1 MWIVLAPN
9 NKPALGPAQAGTLVY
24 KNQSI
29 CHQPR
34 TTISDRCHN
43 PHYYRLEGTSPT
55 SMRRSTI
62 PPRSGKPEA
71 AMRAPEPPK
80 RKIFNCIV
88 DDTALIAGVKKS
100 TRDGIR
106 KWIAQDAIRLYVP
119 LHTLTQLHRL
129 KNGTER
135 INADAREAVKW
146 LDEVTSNEAASRVI
160 LEGVDEAYTT
170 WGEVEQ
176 FLLPET
182 LLSMEESES
191 DEDDYHEDLESSFN
205 ALDMS
210 DGTSISSTHSFENVS
225 KTPES
230 PRSLS
235 SKASK
240 PVDGSTHADKAATF
254 LKASPDRNAHNST
267 DMARADKSTKG
278 SVPVYLQPLFNHIL
292 WRINKEGN
300 PDTALESFILLT
312 NDSAKQTIAQKF
324 GIRAKR
330 LEQLRDA
337 VAREDREYKNHLTI
351 HKIEVEATAAK
362 GTAPIAPK
370 AAERPK
376 SSPVTESKPVDNSD
390 DEDEV
395 LFKRAPRGPA
405 ATKNNQRVFD
415 PNDFARTNQH
425 QSPRGGRGGH
435 VPSPRGRGGP
445 AFRGRGTFAPRGAYV
460 PPGPVFRAPPAPRH
474 DPNAPL
480 DPDSFSRPAPK
491 VGPVRGGGGRRKL
504 WEPN

>member
-1 MWIVLAPN
+1 
-9 NKPALGPAQAGTLVY
+9 
-24 KNQSI
+24 
-29 CHQPR
+29 
-34 TTISDRCHN
+34 
-43 PHYYRLEGTSPT
+43 
-55 SMRRSTI
+55 MRRSTC
-62 PPRSGKPEA
+62 PSRPGKPEA
-71 AMRAPEPPK
+71 ATRAPEPPK
-80 RKIFNCIV
+80 RKVFNCIV

-135 INADAREAVKW
+135 IHADAREAVKW
-146 LDEVTSNEAASRVI
+146 LDEVTSNEAASRVQ

-170 WGEVEQ
+170 WGEVEH
-176 FLLPET
+176 FLLPDT
-182 LLSMEESES
+182 LLSMEDSES

-230 PRSLS
+230 PGSRSS
-235 SKASK
+235 TASG
-240 PVDGSTHADKAATF
+240 PVDATPHTDKAAT
-254 LKASPDRNAHNST
+254 LLRASPDRTARSST
-267 DMARADKSTKG
+267 DMARADKTTKG

-300 PDTALESFILLT
+300 PDAALESFILLT
-312 NDSAKQTIAQKF
+312 NDSAKQAIAQKF

-351 HKIEVEATAAK
+351 HKLEVEATAAMS
-362 GTAPIAPK
+362 ASPIAPK

-376 SSPVTESKPVDNSD
+376 SSPIHTNVNETKPEDISD

-405 ATKNNQRVFD
+405 ATTGNQHVFD
-415 PNDFARTNQH
+415 PNDFARTNQQ
-425 QSPRGGRGGH
+425 QSPRGGRGAH
-435 VPSPRGRGGP
+435 AAPRGRGGP
-445 AFRGRGTFAPRGAYV
+445 AFRGRGNFASRGAYV

-474 DPNAPL
+474 DPSAPL

-491 VGPVRGGGGRRKL
+491 VGPVRGGGRRKL

>member
-1 MWIVLAPN
+1 
-9 NKPALGPAQAGTLVY
+9 
-24 KNQSI
+24 
-29 CHQPR
+29 
-34 TTISDRCHN
+34 
-43 PHYYRLEGTSPT
+43 
-55 SMRRSTI
+55 MRRSTF
-62 PPRSGKPEA
+62 PSRPVKPDIA
-71 AMRAPEPPK
+71 VRAPEPPK
-80 RKIFNCIV
+80 RKVFNCIV

-106 KWIAQDAIRLYVP
+106 KWILQDAIRLFVP

-146 LDEVTSNEAASRVI
+146 LDDVTSNEAASRVQ

-170 WGEVEQ
+170 WAEVEQ

-182 LLSMEESES
+182 LLSMEDSES
-191 DEDDYHEDLESSFN
+191 DDDEYHEDLESSFN

-210 DGTSISSTHSFENVS
+210 DETSMSSTHSFEHVS
-225 KTPES
+225 KTPGSPQSFSSKYSKPAEGITPTDPTIMMNES
-230 PRSLS
+230 PSRT
-235 SKASK
+235 A
-240 PVDGSTHADKAATF
+240 
-254 LKASPDRNAHNST
+254 RNSNEIS
-267 DMARADKSTKG
+267 RADKSTKG
-278 SVPVYLQPLFNHIL
+278 AVPVYFQPLFNHIL
-292 WRINKEGN
+292 WRINQEGN
-300 PDTALESFILLT
+300 PDAALESFILLT
-312 NDSAKQTIAQKF
+312 NDPTKQAIAQKF

-362 GTAPIAPK
+362 TNTPIVPK
-370 AAERPK
+370 AVERPK
-376 SSPVTESKPVDNSD
+376 SSPVNEIKQEENSD

-405 ATKNNQRVFD
+405 ATTSNNQRVFD

-425 QSPRGGRGGH
+425 QPVRGGRGGH
-435 VPSPRGRGGP
+435 MTPRGRGGP
-445 AFRGRGTFAPRGAYV
+445 AFRGRGNFAPRGAYV
-460 PPGPVFRAPPAPRH
+460 PSGQAFRAPPVPRH

-480 DPDSFSRPAPK
+480 DPNSFSRPAPK
-491 VGPVRGGGGRRKL
+491 VGPVRGGNRRKL

>member
-1 MWIVLAPN
+1 
-9 NKPALGPAQAGTLVY
+9 
-24 KNQSI
+24 
-29 CHQPR
+29 
-34 TTISDRCHN
+34 
-43 PHYYRLEGTSPT
+43 
-55 SMRRSTI
+55 MRRSTL
-62 PPRSGKPEA
+62 PPRASKPEI

-80 RKIFNCIV
+80 RKVFNCIV

-106 KWIAQDAIRLYVP
+106 KWISQDAIRLFVP

-129 KNGTER
+129 KNGNER
-135 INADAREAVKW
+135 VNADAREAVKW
-146 LDEVTSNEAASRVI
+146 LDEVTSNEAASRVH
-160 LEGVDEAYTT
+160 LEGGDEAYTT
-170 WGEVEQ
+170 WREVEQ

-182 LLSMEESES
+182 LLSMEDSES

-210 DGTSISSTHSFENVS
+210 DETSMSSTHSFENVS

-230 PRSLS
+230 PRSCAS
-235 SKASK
+235 RARKPTDGAMHPEKA
-240 PVDGSTHADKAATF
+240 VAITRE
-254 LKASPDRNAHNST
+254 SPDRTARNSSE
-267 DMARADKSTKG
+267 MARTEKATKG
-278 SVPVYLQPLFNHIL
+278 AVPVYLQPLFNHIL

-300 PDTALESFILLT
+300 PDAALESFILLT
-312 NDSAKQTIAQKF
+312 NDSAKQAIAQKF

-362 GTAPIAPK
+362 NNTPTAPK

-376 SSPVTESKPVDNSD
+376 SSPAREIKPEETSD

-405 ATKNNQRVFD
+405 ATTTPATPPPTNQRVFD

-425 QSPRGGRGGH
+425 PSPRGGRGGH
-435 VPSPRGRGGP
+435 MPARGRGGP
-445 AFRGRGTFAPRGAYV
+445 AFRGGRGNFAPRGAYV
-460 PPGPVFRAPPAPRH
+460 PPGPAFRAPPAPRH

-491 VGPVRGGGGRRKL
+491 VGPVRGGNRRKL

>member
-1 MWIVLAPN
+1 
-9 NKPALGPAQAGTLVY
+9 
-24 KNQSI
+24 
-29 CHQPR
+29 
-34 TTISDRCHN
+34 
-43 PHYYRLEGTSPT
+43 
-55 SMRRSTI
+55 MRRSTI

-240 PVDGSTHADKAATF
+240 PVDGSTHADKAATL

-267 DMARADKSTKG
+267 EMARADKSTKG

-300 PDTALESFILLT
+300 PDAALESFILLT

-405 ATKNNQRVFD
+405 STKNNQRVFD

>member
-1 MWIVLAPN
+1 
-9 NKPALGPAQAGTLVY
+9 
-24 KNQSI
+24 
-29 CHQPR
+29 
-34 TTISDRCHN
+34 
-43 PHYYRLEGTSPT
+43 
-55 SMRRSTI
+55 MRRSTF
-62 PPRSGKPEA
+62 PSRPSKPDL

-80 RKIFNCIV
+80 RKVFNCIV

-106 KWIAQDAIRLYVP
+106 KWISQDAIRLFVP

-129 KNGTER
+129 KNGAER

-146 LDEVTSNEAASRVI
+146 LDEVTSNDAADRVQ
-160 LEGVDEAYTT
+160 LEGVDEAYPT
-170 WGEVEQ
+170 WAEVEQ

-182 LLSMEESES
+182 LLSMEDSES

-210 DGTSISSTHSFENVS
+210 DETSMSSTHSFDDMS
-225 KTPES
+225 KTPETPNSS
-230 PRSLS
+230 P
-235 SKASK
+235 
-240 PVDGSTHADKAATF
+240 T
-254 LKASPDRNAHNST
+254 
-267 DMARADKSTKG
+267 KSTKHANRVSHANKAANLIG
-278 SVPVYLQPLFNHIL
+278 ISPERTTRNSASVPRSGKTSKGPVPVYLQPLFNHIL
-292 WRINKEGN
+292 WRINQEGN
-300 PDTALESFILLT
+300 PDAALESFILLT
-312 NDSAKQTIAQKF
+312 NDPAKQAIAQKF

-351 HKIEVEATAAK
+351 HKLEVEASAAK
-362 GTAPIAPK
+362 NSTPAATK

-376 SSPVTESKPVDNSD
+376 SSPANETRPDEISD

-395 LFKRAPRGPA
+395 LFKRAPRGPS
-405 ATKNNQRVFD
+405 ATANANQRVFD
-415 PNDFARTNQH
+415 PNDFARTNQQ

-435 VPSPRGRGGP
+435 APPRGRGAP
-445 AFRGRGTFAPRGAYV
+445 SFRGRGNFAPRGAYV
-460 PPGPVFRAPPAPRH
+460 PPGPTFRAPPAPRH

-480 DPDSFSRPAPK
+480 DPNSFSRPAPK
-491 VGPVRGGGGRRKL
+491 TGPVRGGNRRKL

>member
-1 MWIVLAPN
+1 
-9 NKPALGPAQAGTLVY
+9 
-24 KNQSI
+24 
-29 CHQPR
+29 
-34 TTISDRCHN
+34 
-43 PHYYRLEGTSPT
+43 
-55 SMRRSTI
+55 MRRSTF
-62 PPRSGKPEA
+62 PSRPSKPDTT
-71 AMRAPEPPK
+71 MRAPEPPR
-80 RKIFNCIV
+80 RKVFNCIV

-106 KWIAQDAIRLYVP
+106 KWISQDAIRLFVP

-146 LDEVTSNEAASRVI
+146 LDEVTSNEAASRVQ
-160 LEGVDEAYTT
+160 LEGADEAYST
-170 WGEVEQ
+170 WAEVEH

-182 LLSMEESES
+182 LLSMEDSES
-191 DEDDYHEDLESSFN
+191 DDDDYHEDLESSFN

-210 DGTSISSTHSFENVS
+210 DETSMSSTHSFDDMS
-225 KTPES
+225 KTLES
-230 PRSLS
+230 PRSFS
-235 SKASK
+235 SRSTK
-240 PVDGSTHADKAATF
+240 PANRAIHADKAAA
-254 LKASPDRNAHNST
+254 LIGGSPDRTARNST
-267 DMARADKSTKG
+267 GGTRSGKATKG
-278 SVPVYLQPLFNHIL
+278 PVPIYLQPLFNHIL
-292 WRINKEGN
+292 WHINKEGN
-300 PDTALESFILLT
+300 PDAALESFILLT
-312 NDSAKQTIAQKF
+312 NDPAKQAIAQKF

-351 HKIEVEATAAK
+351 HKLEVEASAAK
-362 GTAPIAPK
+362 GNNSGASK

-376 SSPVTESKPVDNSD
+376 SSPAHETKPEETSD

-405 ATKNNQRVFD
+405 VTNSPKPRVFD
-415 PNDFARTNQH
+415 PNDFARTTQQ

-435 VPSPRGRGGP
+435 GSPRGRGAAP
-445 AFRGRGTFAPRGAYV
+445 FRGRGNFAPRGAYV
-460 PPGPVFRAPPAPRH
+460 PPGPAFRAPPAPRH

-491 VGPVRGGGGRRKL
+491 VGPVRGGNRRKL

>member
-1 MWIVLAPN
+1 MARHTRDCD
-9 NKPALGPAQAGTLVY
+9 ALRHAHLSTR
-24 KNQSI
+24 
-29 CHQPR
+29 PR
-34 TTISDRCHN
+34 AATTQRIAAHATKVVRCH
-43 PHYYRLEGTSPT
+43 HPT
-55 SMRRSTI
+55 PGLPAMRRSTF
-62 PPRSGKPEA
+62 PSRPGKPEMA
-71 AMRAPEPPK
+71 VRAPEPPK
-80 RKIFNCIV
+80 RKVFNCIV

-106 KWIAQDAIRLYVP
+106 KWIAQDAIRLFVP

-146 LDEVTSNEAASRVI
+146 LDDVTSNQATSRVQ

-170 WGEVEQ
+170 WAQVEH

-182 LLSMEESES
+182 LLSMEDSES
-191 DEDDYHEDLESSFN
+191 DDEEYHEDLESSFN

-210 DGTSISSTHSFENVS
+210 DETSMSSTHSFEHVS
-225 KTPES
+225 KTSQLPHFRSSTYSKPADNPTTTMDES
-230 PRSLS
+230 PSRT
-235 SKASK
+235 A
-240 PVDGSTHADKAATF
+240 
-254 LKASPDRNAHNST
+254 RNSNEIG
-267 DMARADKSTKG
+267 RADKSTK
-278 SVPVYLQPLFNHIL
+278 STVPVHFHSLFNHIL
-292 WRINKEGN
+292 WRINQEGN
-300 PDTALESFILLT
+300 PDAALESFILLT
-312 NDSAKQTIAQKF
+312 NDPTKQTVAQKF

-337 VAREDREYKNHLTI
+337 VAREDREYKNHLTM
-351 HKIEVEATAAK
+351 HKIEVEAIAAK
-362 GTAPIAPK
+362 TNGPVVPK
-370 AAERPK
+370 TTERPK
-376 SSPVTESKPVDNSD
+376 SSPVKEIKQEENSD

-405 ATKNNQRVFD
+405 ATTNNSQRIFD

-425 QSPRGGRGGH
+425 QPARSGRGGH
-435 VPSPRGRGGP
+435 MTSRGRGGP
-445 AFRGRGTFAPRGAYV
+445 SFRGRGNFAPRGAYV
-460 PPGPVFRAPPAPRH
+460 PPAPAFRAPPAPRH

-491 VGPVRGGGGRRKL
+491 VGPVRGGNRRKL